1 MEVAVVIP
9 TLDRL
14 QSLRETIIS
23 LAQKN
28 CEHKDFEIFVVV
40 DGNRNLYEAMKSSEI
55 VMGNANLLFNETR
68 IGWGKS
74 INHIMSISDY
84 DAYFSAS
91 DDLQFFPDTLAEA
104 VAAMERKFP
113 DLDGVIGINQNLQ
126 KFCPAAF
133 NLTGRKF
140 INRFPGRKLYN
151 PAYQHFCVD
160 SELWHYAMHQG
171 KFHFCKK
178 AKVIHRRY
186 NDPCHAL
193 ARKTLQ
199 SDRHIWWAKKG
210 KPHLYWPNMKTAG
223 IRTSP
228 PVIRKDPWE

>member
-1 MEVAVVIP
+1 MQIAVVIP
-9 TLDRL
+9 TLTREE
-14 QSLRETIIS
+14 SLKQTLKSLNNSEYRKISII
-23 LAQKN
+23 
-28 CEHKDFEIFVVV
+28 VVV
-40 DGNRNLYEAMKSSEI
+40 DGSRAYYDQVSDDNRI
-55 VMGNANLLFNETR
+55 TWLLNKER
-68 IGWGKS
+68 MGWGKS
-74 INHIMSISDY
+74 INLVCQVTDF

-126 KFCPAAF
+126 KFCPAAM

-140 INRFPGRKLYN
+140 INRFPKRQLYN

-160 SELWHYAMHQG
+160 SELWHYAQHQG
-171 KFHFCKK
+171 KFHFCKRSR
-178 AKVIHRRY
+178 VIHRRY

-193 ARKTLQ
+193 ARKTLL

-223 IRTSP
+223 TRKHPPSP
-228 PVIRKDPWE
+228 RKDPWE

>member
-1 MEVAVVIP
+1 MQIAVVIP
-9 TLDRL
+9 TLDRAE
-14 QSLRETIIS
+14 SLKQTIKS
-23 LAQKN
+23 LKSSTFKQ
-28 CEHKDFEIFVVV
+28 FQVFVVV
-40 DGNRNLYEAMKSSEI
+40 DGNREYYDHSYFYADQVSWILNKE
-55 VMGNANLLFNETR
+55 R

-74 INHIMSISDY
+74 INLICGTTEY

-126 KFCPAAF
+126 KFCPAAM

-160 SELWHYAMHQG
+160 SELWHYAQHQQ
-171 KFHFCKK
+171 KFHFCKRSR
-178 AKVIHRRY
+178 VIHRRY

-193 ARKTLQ
+193 ARKTLL

-210 KPHLYWPNMKTAG
+210 KPESYWPNTKTAG
-223 IRTSP
+223 IRKHPPSP
-228 PVIRKDPWE
+228 RKDPWE